1 MAPFLT
7 GRIHIHPQNASLWKE
22 SRQLII
28 GLLRPRTIVTN
39 TATGT
44 IRAGLRNILGEAT
57 VVAIHG
63 LGIHMQGQRNV
74 TVGTGVHRAAFP
86 THDKARITS
95 PVEHENRLLALLQTI
110 LNSF

>member
-1 MAPFLT
+1 MAPFFS

-28 GLLRPRTIVTN
+28 GFLRSRTIVAY

-44 IRAGLRNILGEAT
+44 IRTGLRNILGKST
-57 VVAIHG
+57 VVAVHG
-63 LGIHMQGQRNV
+63 LGIHMQGQRNI
-74 TVGTGVHRAAFP
+74 TVGTGVHRATFS
-86 THDKARITS
+86 THNKTRITS
-95 PVEHENRLLALLQTI
+95 PVEHENRLLALIQTI

>member
-1 MAPFLT
+1 MTAFFS

-28 GLLRPRTIVTN
+28 GLLRTRTIVAN
-39 TATGT
+39 AATGT
-44 IRAGLRNILGEAT
+44 IRAGLRNILGKAT
-57 VVAIHG
+57 VVAVHG
-63 LGIHMQGQRNV
+63 LGIHMQGQRNI

-86 THDKARITS
+86 THDKTGITS
-95 PVEHENRLLALLQTI
+95 PVEHENRLLALIQTI

>member
-28 GLLRPRTIVTN
+28 GLLRPRTIVADA
-39 TATGT
+39 ATGT
-44 IRAGLRNILGEAT
+44 IRTGLRNVLGEAAI
-57 VVAIHG
+57 VAVHG
-63 LGIHMQGQRNV
+63 LGIHMQGQRNI

-86 THDKARITS
+86 THDKAGIAS
-95 PVEHENRLLALLQTI
+95 PVEHENRLLTLIQTI